1 MGILSFTK
9 NSGRRI
15 GALVI
20 ATVVVCMM
28 ALVAASSVL
37 ATQAQAKLSEPYN
50 YTVRIF
56 AGAQGSFDGQNS
68 IVRTVNPEPGTVYRI
83 SFNQGSVTLDDGS
96 KYYIRG
102 IREAGRDNDTSLTTP
117 SFVITGDTDLVVSYG
132 VLGDNVKYTVQYVDE
147 DGNALL
153 PSETFYGNVGDS
165 PVIAYRYIEG
175 YTPQAYN
182 LTGKLLA
189 DETKNVYTFT
199 YTAGEQPE
207 APAAQQPAPA
217 IVAPVPG
224 EGDAEPVATVVPEA
238 DIPDDANP
246 LAGGD
251 QPADIQDIRD
261 DENPLA
267 FFENLIGDEA
277 GLVTLQEAAPL
288 IAGLLGALILA
299 IIILVIFRKRRKNQE
314 LAYQTARSEVMTND
328 GSNGTSKSDSS
339 DNGSGGNGHTV

>member
-1 MGILSFTK
+1 MGILSSA
-9 NSGRRI
+9 NRSGMRAV
-15 GALVI
+15 ALVV
-20 ATVVVCMM
+20 AAVLALMM
-28 ALVAASSVL
+28 ALVATGSVL
-37 ATQAQAKLSEPYN
+37 ATQAQAAPNPEYK
-50 YTVRIF
+50 YTVRIY
-56 AGAQGSFDGQNS
+56 AGAQGSFNGQNS
-68 IVRTVNPEPGTVYRI
+68 VVVTNDAKPGDRI
-83 SFNQGSVTLDDGS
+83 AFNQGSVTLDNGS

-102 IREAGRDNDTSLTTP
+102 VREAGRDNDTSLTTP

-175 YTPQAYN
+175 YAPQAYN
-182 LTGKLLA
+182 LTGKLLS
-189 DETKNVYTFT
+189 DESKNVYTFT
-199 YTAGEQPE
+199 YTPGEQPE
-207 APAAQQPAPA
+207 APAPNPAQPAPA

-224 EGDAEPVATVVPEA
+224 EGDADPVATVVPEA
-238 DIPDDANP
+238 DIPDGANP

-299 IIILVIFRKRRKNQE
+299 IVILVIFRKRRKNQE
-314 LAYQTARSEVMTND
+314 LAYQTARSEVMTDD
-328 GSNGTSKSDSS
+328 GRNGTSKLDSS
-339 DNGSGGNGHTV
+339 DNGSGGNGRTV